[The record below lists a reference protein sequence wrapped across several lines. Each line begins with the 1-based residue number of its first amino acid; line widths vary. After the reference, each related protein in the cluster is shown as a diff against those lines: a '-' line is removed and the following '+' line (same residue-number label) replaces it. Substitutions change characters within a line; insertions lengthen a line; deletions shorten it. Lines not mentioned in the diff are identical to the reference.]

1 MLDGKFSFVVYD
13 DKNKR
18 IYAGRDHMG
27 ICPMYIGYGK
37 DGSVWFASEM
47 KARPS
52 AFSWWQKVS
61 LGPTASKPSGGI
73 QVATGSTTD
82 VCIPLLL
89 LSASSTSRVSTAMRF
104 SRLATTITAAPAPR
118 TAW

>member
-27 ICPMYIGYGK
+27 ICPMYIAYGT

-47 KARPS
+47 KAR
-52 AFSWWQKVS
+52 F
-61 LGPTASKPSGGI
+61 
-73 QVATGSTTD
+73 
-82 VCIPLLL
+82 
-89 LSASSTSRVSTAMRF
+89 F
-104 SRLATTITAAPAPR
+104 
-118 TAW
+118 

>member
-27 ICPMYIGYGK
+27 ICPMYIAYGK

-47 KARPS
+47 KARPWAWRFCRAARMRS
-52 AFSWWQKVS
+52 HHP
-61 LGPTASKPSGGI
+61 GPYPPEFQI
-73 QVATGSTTD
+73 
-82 VCIPLLL
+82 
-89 LSASSTSRVSTAMRF
+89 
-104 SRLATTITAAPAPR
+104 
-118 TAW
+118 

>member
-1 MLDGKFSFVVYD
+1 MVRWCGVADGLRLSCTLQKYGAETASMLDGKFSFVVYD

-47 KARPS
+47 KASPAAGGAHRLSRTEPRSHTLS
-52 AFSWWQKVS
+52 ALSGRETALFSVRRS
-61 LGPTASKPSGGI
+61 LGSLP
-73 QVATGSTTD
+73 
-82 VCIPLLL
+82 C
-89 LSASSTSRVSTAMRF
+89 SAS
-104 SRLATTITAAPAPR
+104 
-118 TAW
+118 